1 MNQWSIYNPNK
12 INILLIIYIMLN
24 RLFLKINLDR
34 SFGKFSLIFVILISI
49 SFVPHISA
57 QVKWKNVTTEYGS
70 LPASINIFSST
81 ELLDDAASIMFVAEI
96 KSKDK
101 ILNFYVDT
109 ASRRRLTPQEY
120 FNRSNNPYVVVNCS
134 FFEFVQNRNVNLI
147 VQDSK
152 IVGFD
157 TPTVSRKG
165 KDTLT
170 YMHTLGSAFGIYK
183 NRKMDIAFNFNDS
196 ALDVPYVLQSPY
208 KPTIDSSRK
217 LNINHPSLTGLKKW
231 KVTQAF
237 GGGPVLVQEG
247 QIRISNNEE
256 RKFAGKAIADK
267 HPRTAIGYKKDGTM
281 VILAVQ
287 GRMKGLAEGAT
298 LPQMAK
304 ILVDLGCV
312 EAMNLDGGG
321 SSCLLINGKE
331 TIKPSDPTGQRPVP
345 AVFVV
350 KEN

>member
-1 MNQWSIYNPNK
+1 
-12 INILLIIYIMLN
+12 MLN
-24 RLFLKINLDR
+24 RILHKMKTPHHVPIYTILCL
-34 SFGKFSLIFVILISI
+34 LIFQLMLI
-49 SFVPHISA
+49 PHLSA
-57 QVKWKNVTTEYGS
+57 QVKWKNVRTEFGK
-70 LPASINIFSST
+70 LPPSINVLSST
-81 ELLDDAASIMFVAEI
+81 DLLDGAPSIMFVAEI

-101 ILNFYVDT
+101 KIDFYVDT
-109 ASRRRLTPQEY
+109 TSRRRLTPQEY

-157 TPTVSRKG
+157 TPAVSRKG

-170 YMHTLGSAFGIYK
+170 YVHTLGSAFGIYN
-183 NRKMDIAFNFNDS
+183 NRKMDIAYNYNDS
-196 ALDVPYVLQSPY
+196 NLAVPYVMQSPY
-208 KPTIDSSRK
+208 KPMIDSSRK
-217 LNINHPSLTGLKKW
+217 LSLNHPSLTGLKKW
-231 KVTQAF
+231 KVKHAF
-237 GGGPVLVQEG
+237 GGGPVLIQEG

-256 RKFAGKAIADK
+256 RKFAGKAISDK
-267 HPRTAIGYKKDGTM
+267 HPRTAIGYKKDGAM

-321 SSCLLINGKE
+321 SSCMLINGKE
-331 TIKPSDPTGQRPVP
+331 TIKPSDPTGQRLVP

-350 KEN
+350 KAN

>member
-1 MNQWSIYNPNK
+1 
-12 INILLIIYIMLN
+12 MLN
-24 RLFLKINLDR
+24 RILHKMKTPNLGMIYSIICFLVFEMTL
-34 SFGKFSLIFVILISI
+34 
-49 SFVPHISA
+49 VPHLSA
-57 QVKWKNVTTEYGS
+57 QVKWKNVSTEFGKI
-70 LPASINIFSST
+70 PPSINVLSSSD
-81 ELLDDAASIMFVAEI
+81 LLDGAPSIMFVAEI

-101 ILNFYVDT
+101 KIDFYVDT
-109 ASRRRLTPQEY
+109 TSRRRLTPQQY
-120 FNRSNNPYVVVNCS
+120 FSRSNNPYVVVNCS
-134 FFEFVQNRNVNLI
+134 FFEFVQNRNVNII

-157 TPTVSRKG
+157 TPAVSRKG

-170 YMHTLGSAFGIYK
+170 CMHTLGSAFGIYK
-183 NRKMDIAFNFNDS
+183 NRKMDIAFNYNDS
-196 ALDVPYVLQSPY
+196 SLVVPYVMQSPY

-217 LNINHPSLTGLKKW
+217 LNLNHPSLAGLKKW
-231 KVTQAF
+231 KVSQAF

-256 RKFAGKAIADK
+256 RKFAGKAISDK

-304 ILVDLGCV
+304 ILVDLGCI

-321 SSCLLINGKE
+321 SSCMLINGKE

-350 KEN
+350 KAN

>member
-1 MNQWSIYNPNK
+1 MLNSIKTNSNLPSPK
-12 INILLIIYIMLN
+12 FLMLLI
-24 RLFLKINLDR
+24 
-34 SFGKFSLIFVILISI
+34 SLVISLSNQTDA
-49 SFVPHISA
+49 VA
-57 QVKWKNVTTEYGS
+57 QTEWKNVSDQFGK
-70 LPASINIFSST
+70 LPETIRILKSD
-81 ELLDDAASIMFVAEI
+81 ELLEGFPSVMFVAEI

-101 ILNFYVDT
+101 KIDFYVDT
-109 ASRRRLTPQEY
+109 TSRRRLTPQQY
-120 FNRSNNPYVVVNCS
+120 FNRNNNPYVVVNCS

-152 IVGFD
+152 MVGYD
-157 TPTVSRKG
+157 TPAVSRRG

-170 YMHTLGSAFGIYK
+170 YVHTLGSAFGIYK
-183 NRKMDIAFNFNDS
+183 NRKMDIAFSYNDS
-196 ALDVPYVLQSPY
+196 NLIVPYVLQSPY
-208 KPTIDSSRK
+208 KPMIDSSRK
-217 LNINHPSLTGLKKW
+217 LSLNHPTLAGLQKW
-231 KVTQAF
+231 KVKYAF

-281 VILAVQ
+281 VILAIQ

-321 SSCLLINGKE
+321 SSCMLINGKE

-345 AVFVV
+345 AVFLV
-350 KEN
+350 KAN

>member
-1 MNQWSIYNPNK
+1 
-12 INILLIIYIMLN
+12 MLN
-24 RLFLKINLDR
+24 RIFHKMKTPNLGMIYSIICFLVFDMT
-34 SFGKFSLIFVILISI
+34 
-49 SFVPHISA
+49 FVPHLSA
-57 QVKWKNVTTEYGS
+57 QVKWKNVSTEYGK
-70 LPASINIFSST
+70 LPASINIFNSSD
-81 ELLDDAASIMFVAEI
+81 LLDDAASIMFVAEI

-101 ILNFYVDT
+101 NLDFYVDT
-109 ASRRRLTPQEY
+109 ASRRRLTPQQFY
-120 FNRSNNPYVVVNCS
+120 IRHNNPYVVVNCS

-183 NRKMDIAFNFNDS
+183 NRKMDIAFNYNDS
-196 ALDVPYVLQSPY
+196 ALVVPYVLQSPY

-217 LNINHPSLTGLKKW
+217 LNLNHPSLAGLKKW
-231 KVTQAF
+231 KVSQAF

-256 RKFAGKAIADK
+256 RKFAGKAISDK

-321 SSCLLINGKE
+321 SSCMLINGKE

-350 KEN
+350 KAN